1 MKLTG
6 IKNIALILALGLFS
20 SAALAQS
27 SAKTIA
33 DIVASVNHFPS
44 DEQKS
49 TLMAI
54 ANDSSNSEAIRAI
67 AKAVHDMQHAASA
80 ADKEKLQAIAAD
92 AAASGA
98 ERTLAEVVAGFNH
111 MANDATK
118 ATLAAVQ

>member
-6 IKNIALILALGLFS
+6 IKHIALILMLGLFS

-44 DEQKS
+44 DAQKS

-54 ANDSSNSEAIRAI
+54 ANDDSNSAAIRAI

-80 ADKEKLQAIAAD
+80 ADKEALAAIAAD
-92 AAASGA
+92 AGASSA
-98 ERTLAEVVAGFNH
+98 ERTLAEIVGAFNH

-118 ATLAAVQ
+118 ASLAAVQ